1 MKAES
6 TGFADGFESGNKED
20 QVFVLTKG
28 HARRRR
34 EEEVMSVCVML
45 EWAGGPGTRNLFL
58 KILNLRCLLD
68 IQIEI
73 SLESGVGLH

>member
-28 HARRRR
+28 HARRR
-34 EEEVMSVCVML
+34 EEEVMSYVSCWSGEVDQ
-45 EWAGGPGTRNLFL
+45 EPGICF
-58 KILNLRCLLD
+58 
-68 IQIEI
+68 
-73 SLESGVGLH
+73 